1 MMNGRIWVESEPGT
15 GSTFHFTLDF
25 GLQLAKDCLPG
36 GAAPGTGDA
45 PSCQQPAR
53 GVEPGPRLDI
63 LLVEDNAINRRLAQH
78 VLEKA
83 GHAVVVADGGASA
96 LAALERSR
104 FDLVLMD
111 VQMPGMDGIE
121 TTLRIRER
129 EKVAGGRVPIV
140 ALTAHAMPGDRA
152 RCVAAGMDGH
162 LVKPI
167 QPATLVEAIKRL
179 YADSGVERRAQP
191 GAGVVLDRA
200 ELLNRVEGD
209 AGLLAEIAGTFASA
223 CNEALARA
231 REAMQTGNAEGFAC
245 EAHTLHGMF
254 RNLAGVAAQEQALRL
269 EALDPSRDGAQI
281 EAILATLERDAQAL
295 AIELA
300 ALAREASRDGAAKAR
315 GHGPKKT
322 PANAGAA

>member
-1 MMNGRIWVESEPGT
+1 
-15 GSTFHFTLDF
+15 
-25 GLQLAKDCLPG
+25 
-36 GAAPGTGDA
+36 
-45 PSCQQPAR
+45 
-53 GVEPGPRLDI
+53 
-63 LLVEDNAINRRLAQH
+63 
-78 VLEKA
+78 
-83 GHAVVVADGGASA
+83 
-96 LAALERSR
+96 
-104 FDLVLMD
+104 
-111 VQMPGMDGIE
+111 
-121 TTLRIRER
+121 
-129 EKVAGGRVPIV
+129 
-140 ALTAHAMPGDRA
+140 
-152 RCVAAGMDGH
+152 MDGH